1 MRLKRNRLMEC
12 CHREALPQKDSEGG
26 SYIIYGEEKHSFK
39 AEMWPA
45 GGKLQSEMYGI
56 RLPNVRN
63 LRLDGAYKEVHGSGK
78 KVGFQVTQGGLT
90 FQVTVNDGICLYS
103 DDEPDYKVV
112 AIYPYSH
119 LILEVEKL

>member
-1 MRLKRNRLMEC
+1 MRLKRNRLMEY

-39 AEMWPA
+39 AEMWSA

-63 LRLDGAYKEVHGSGK
+63 LRLDGAYKEVHGPGK
-78 KVGFQVTQGGLT
+78 KVGFQVTQGGIT
-90 FQVTVNDGICLYS
+90 FQVTVNDGICLHS

>member
-1 MRLKRNRLMEC
+1 MEC

-39 AEMWPA
+39 AETWAA

-56 RLPNVRN
+56 RLPNIRN
-63 LRLDGAYKEVHGSGK
+63 LRLDGVYEEVGPGK
-78 KVGFQVTQGGLT
+78 KVSFQVTQGET
-90 FQVTVNDGICLYS
+90 MFSIAVNDGICLYS

-119 LILEVEKL
+119 LTLEVEKL